1 MNKEVTGVIT
11 IENVQVGFKNFAGA
25 EGPYNRKGDRNFAV
39 FLDEDVARSLEAE
52 GWNVKW
58 PKERDDLNPDE
69 DSREP
74 YLPVAVSFKGIP
86 PRITII
92 RGEQHD
98 KLEEA
103 DLEMLDWSRILTAD
117 LILRPYNW
125 TVTGKSGVK
134 AYLKSGYFTLDVD
147 ELEMKYGF

>member
-52 GWNVKW
+52 GWNIKW
-58 PKERDDLNPDE
+58 PKEREDLNPDE

-103 DLEMLDWSRILTAD
+103 DLEMLDWSRIIRAD

-125 TVTGKSGVK
+125 TVNGSSGVK

>member
-1 MNKEVTGVIT
+1 M
-11 IENVQVGFKNFAGA
+11 
-25 EGPYNRKGDRNFAV
+25 YNRAGDRSFAV
-39 FLDEDVARSLEAE
+39 FLDKDEARTLEAA

-69 DSREP
+69 DNRQP
-74 YLPVAVSFKGIP
+74 FLQVAVSFKGIP

-98 KLEEA
+98 KLEEE
-103 DLEMLDWSRILTAD
+103 DLEMLDWSRVITAD

-125 TVTGKSGVK
+125 VVTGKTGVK